1 MKYTLCGQDARTT
14 RVLLLISVLHNI
26 GNCCIL
32 VISRPV
38 TYLKTNYLK
47 TINYNGFVGCLII
60 LANPSPFVR
69 SQKCQTLTLYNT
81 TILEYIKFCNE
92 IQHFCAVMYQYQDF
106 IIRNW
111 QESDRTLASQVIS
124 SVLLEYGLPWQPEE
138 ADKDVLQIE
147 AYYLKTGGEF
157 WVIEQE
163 NQIVGTAAY
172 YPINRGEKAVEIR
185 KMYLLPKV
193 RGLGLG
199 KFLLQQLETVISAG
213 GFEQI
218 WIETASILTE
228 AVKLYES
235 NGYLP
240 TTGVETTRCDL
251 VYVKY
256 LR

>member
-1 MKYTLCGQDARTT
+1 
-14 RVLLLISVLHNI
+14 
-26 GNCCIL
+26 
-32 VISRPV
+32 
-38 TYLKTNYLK
+38 
-47 TINYNGFVGCLII
+47 
-60 LANPSPFVR
+60 
-69 SQKCQTLTLYNT
+69 
-81 TILEYIKFCNE
+81 
-92 IQHFCAVMYQYQDF
+92 MYQYQDF

-124 SVLLEYGLPWQPEE
+124 DVLLEYGLPWQPEE

-147 AYYLKTGGEF
+147 AYYLATGGEF
-157 WVIEQE
+157 WVIEQQ

-185 KMYLLPKV
+185 KMYLLRKV

-199 KFLLQQLETVISAG
+199 KYLLQQLETVISSR

-235 NGYLP
+235 HGYLS
-240 TTGVETTRCDL
+240 TTGVETSRCDL

-256 LR
+256 LV